1 MIDTDNPTQPN
12 PKQTAA
18 EAEAQEFG
26 DWRWGRPAPHYTA
39 SRSSSGG
46 SQSSSGS
53 FGTSYGS
60 SSSSSGGMGGASFL
74 SRAVS
79 SAFGGSNSNNN
90 NSSSLLG
97 KASTIKPAH
106 AMVGCVVPDGG
117 DAEAASLDQLLPQ
130 AVAHYVNRRMRYD
143 VFLQFRDMLV

>member
-1 MIDTDNPTQPN
+1 MTLTHPQPL
-12 PKQTAA
+12 QSAA
-18 EAEAQEFG
+18 DAEAQEFG

-60 SSSSSGGMGGASFL
+60 SSSSSSGGMGGASFL

-79 SAFGGSNSNNN
+79 SAFGGSSSNNNN